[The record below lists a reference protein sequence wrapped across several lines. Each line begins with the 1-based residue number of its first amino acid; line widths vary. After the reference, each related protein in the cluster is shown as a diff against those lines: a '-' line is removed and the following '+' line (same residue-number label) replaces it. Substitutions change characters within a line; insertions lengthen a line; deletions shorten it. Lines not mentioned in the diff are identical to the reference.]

1 MSILSK
7 NRIKYIRSLELKKIR
22 KEEKV
27 FLAEGPKLVGDVLGY
42 FPCKLLI
49 ATSDWLEEHPAVQAA
64 EVIEVTSEE
73 LSRTSLLKT
82 PQQVLALFEQP
93 EYEIDMEAIRNSLC
107 LALDDIKDP

>member
-7 NRIKYIRSLELKKIR
+7 NRMKYIRSLELKKIR

-49 ATSDWLEEHPAVQAA
+49 ATSDWLEEHPAVQDN
-64 EVIEVTSEE
+64 TSHNGRNCQ
-73 LSRTSLLKT
+73 SKS
-82 PQQVLALFEQP
+82 VLYSFTG
-93 EYEIDMEAIRNSLC
+93 
-107 LALDDIKDP
+107 LDAFVRECTCIWYSFRWGKYV

>member
-1 MSILSK
+1 M
-7 NRIKYIRSLELKKIR
+7 
-22 KEEKV
+22 
-27 FLAEGPKLVGDVLGY
+27 
-42 FPCKLLI
+42 I

-107 LALDDIKDP
+107 LALDDIQDPGNLGTIIRLADVEFGMSTFFVRPTQLMCSIPRQYKPQWEELPE

>member
-49 ATSDWLEEHPAVQAA
+49 ATSDWLEEHPAVKAA
-64 EVIEVTSEE
+64 EVIEVTSVLPIGSELSTFFVRPTQLMCSIPRQYKPLWEE
-73 LSRTSLLKT
+73 L
-82 PQQVLALFEQP
+82 P
-93 EYEIDMEAIRNSLC
+93 E
-107 LALDDIKDP
+107 